1 MNKRVCYP
9 TAPPTVP
16 PMSVPADDRSA
27 ELFGDYKTFFTSVNT
42 RLSLRTVTSLM
53 RRPRR
58 ADINVMQG
66 WENA

>member
-1 MNKRVCYP
+1 
-9 TAPPTVP
+9 
-16 PMSVPADDRSA
+16 MSVPADDRSA